1 MLMKMIIDEE
11 RIHVL
16 TKYSTRCG
24 VRKIVESD
32 HNPMWCKFDMH
43 WSSYLKPVNKVGFNF
58 KDKESQE
65 AFKKYNYNNDKL
77 ITHLNESSDIVS
89 GGRKWFSELKD
100 SIHKSFPKIRL
111 KSQDK
116 DKDLLQLYDRK
127 MFLKKI

>member
-1 MLMKMIIDEE
+1 
-11 RIHVL
+11 
-16 TKYSTRCG
+16 
-24 VRKIVESD
+24 
-32 HNPMWCKFDMH
+32 MWCKFDMH
-43 WSSYLKPVNKVGFNF
+43 WSSYLKPVKKVGFNF

-65 AFKKYNYNNDKL
+65 AFKKYKDNNDKL
-77 ITHLNESSDIVS
+77 ITRLNESSDIVS

-127 MFLKKI
+127 MFLKKEIRNVDKIKIHLNIRELQDNL